1 MKLVIPAVLM
11 LLAPVLTAQ
20 GVIGLE
26 YTIVD
31 TCFRMA
37 DANKDGKITAEE
49 ARKLRNQYLKEM
61 KEACAIKAEMAREE
75 KLQAVGIKYDET
87 SYVITPYVFAA
98 LDANSD
104 HKLTKAELRV
114 AEESDYQDI
123 SDEKRMAWVF
133 EQEWQI
139 ALDAFGGEKSRLID
153 SAMLKD
159 MARQGDYR
167 NAIEELAE
175 NLYVTLS
182 EKLCDFED
190 QLMKEQIE
198 AEGEDSGIEEKDLSR
213 VTVEKKQFLKDAEAA
228 WKKGI
233 EDARRAQDPAEIKKA
248 EEARKAAEE
257 ARKAD
262 AEKLAK
268 RKEDLEKRKAE
279 RAKKDAEEK

>member
-61 KEACAIKAEMAREE
+61 KEACAVTDEEAREE
-75 KLQAVGIKYDET
+75 KLLAVGIKYDET
-87 SYVITPYVFAA
+87 HYVITPYIFAA
-98 LDANSD
+98 LDANRD
-104 HKLTKAELRV
+104 RKLTKAELRV
-114 AEESDYQDI
+114 VEEGDYEDI
-123 SDEKRMAWVF
+123 SDEKLMAWVF

-139 ALDAFGGEKSRLID
+139 ALDAFGGEKSKLID

-167 NAIEELAE
+167 IAIEELAE
-175 NLYVTLS
+175 NLYFTLS
-182 EKLCDFED
+182 ETLWDFEE
-190 QLMKEQIE
+190 QLMNEEIE
-198 AEGEDSGIEEKDLSR
+198 AEDDGVEQKDLSK
-213 VTVEKKQFLKDAEAA
+213 VTVEKKQFLKDAEAT
-228 WKKGI
+228 WRKGV
-233 EDARRAQDPAEIKKA
+233 EDAKRAQDPAEIKKA
-248 EEARKAAEE
+248 EEARKA
-257 ARKAD
+257 D

-268 RKEDLEKRKAE
+268 RKEELEKRKAE
-279 RAKKDAEEK
+279 RANKDAEEK